1 MLIGPVFYILG
12 LIALV
17 MVFIAAGKY
26 LRNAR
31 RQRLMKQPFPREWE
45 EILRKNVALYKY
57 LPGKFRE
64 PLHGYINVFLNEKKF
79 EGCGG
84 LQLTDVIKVTIAAQA
99 CLLLLK
105 GNPTFYP
112 RLKSILVYPGA
123 YVAKQTSFIGS
134 IPVQMDSARLGES
147 WTRGDLVLAWDHVKQ
162 ESVDI
167 GYGHNVVLHEFS
179 HQLDQEDG
187 SADGAP
193 ILDQVSSYVAWARIL
208 GREYGELVD
217 MKKKHHKDVIDAYG
231 ATNPAEFF
239 AVITEAFFTKSAK
252 LHKKH
257 PELYEELK
265 LYYKMDPL
273 KWVSQSDLQ
282 P

>member
-1 MLIGPVFYILG
+1 VLSGPVLLILG
-12 LIALV
+12 LLV
-17 MVFIAAGKY
+17 LGTAFIFGRKH
-26 LRNAR
+26 LRNIR

-45 EILRKNVALYKY
+45 EILRGNVALYKH
-57 LPGKFRE
+57 LPEDLRE
-64 PLHGYINVFLNEKKF
+64 RLHGYINVFLDEKKF

-84 LQLTDVIKVTIAAQA
+84 LQLTDTIKVTIAAQA

-112 RLKSILVYPGA
+112 RLKSIVIYPGA
-123 YVAKQTSFIGS
+123 YIAKQTSYVGG
-134 IPVQMDSARLGES
+134 IPVQTDSARLGES
-147 WTRGDLVLAWDHVKQ
+147 WNSGELVLAWDHVKQ

-167 GYGHNVVLHEFS
+167 MDGHNVVLHEFS

-193 ILDQVSSYVAWARIL
+193 ILEQGSSYVAWARIL
-208 GREYGELVD
+208 GREYGELVE
-217 MKKKHHKDVIDAYG
+217 KVKKHHRDVIDSYG

-239 AVITEAFFTKSAK
+239 AVITEAFFKKPAK
-252 LHKKH
+252 LKQKH

-273 KWVSQSDLQ
+273 QWG
-282 P
+282 

>member
-1 MLIGPVFYILG
+1 MGGPVFFIL
-12 LIALV
+12 ALV
-17 MVFIAAGKY
+17 VLVTAFVIGRQH
-26 LRNAR
+26 LRNAG

-45 EILRKNVALYKY
+45 DILRKNVALYQH
-57 LPGKFRE
+57 LPEDLRK

-84 LQLTDVIKVTIAAQA
+84 LQLTEAMKVTIAAQA

-112 RLKSILVYPGA
+112 KLKTILVYPGA
-123 YVAKQTSFIGS
+123 YVARQTSFIGGV
-134 IPVQMDSARLGES
+134 PVQSDSARLGES
-147 WTRGDLVLAWDHVKQ
+147 WNSGELVLAWDHVKE
-162 ESVDI
+162 ESLDI
-167 GYGHNVVLHEFS
+167 RDGHNVVLHEFS

-187 SADGAP
+187 RSDGAP
-193 ILDQVSSYVAWARIL
+193 ILEQGSSYVAWARIL
-208 GREYGELVD
+208 SIEYGELVE
-217 MKKKHHKDVIDAYG
+217 KVKKHHKDVIDSYG

-239 AVITEAFFTKSAK
+239 AVITEAFFKKPAK
-252 LHKKH
+252 LNKKH

-273 KWVSQSDLQ
+273 QWF
-282 P
+282 

>member
-1 MLIGPVFYILG
+1 MGGPVFFIL
-12 LIALV
+12 ALV
-17 MVFIAAGKY
+17 VLVTAFVIGRQH
-26 LRNAR
+26 LRNAG

-45 EILRKNVALYKY
+45 DILRKNVALYQH
-57 LPGKFRE
+57 LPEDLRK

-84 LQLTDVIKVTIAAQA
+84 LQLTEAMKVTIAAQA

-112 RLKSILVYPGA
+112 KLKTILVYPGA
-123 YVAKQTSFIGS
+123 YVARQTSFIGGV
-134 IPVQMDSARLGES
+134 PVQTDSARLGES
-147 WTRGDLVLAWDHVKQ
+147 WNSGELVLAWDHVKE
-162 ESVDI
+162 ESLDI
-167 GYGHNVVLHEFS
+167 RDGHNVVLHEFS

-187 SADGAP
+187 RSDGAP
-193 ILDQVSSYVAWARIL
+193 ILEQGSSYVAWARIL
-208 GREYGELVD
+208 SIEYGELVE
-217 MKKKHHKDVIDAYG
+217 KVKKHHKDVIDSYG

-239 AVITEAFFTKSAK
+239 AVITEAFFKKPAK
-252 LHKKH
+252 LNKKH

-273 KWVSQSDLQ
+273 QWF
-282 P
+282 

>member
-1 MLIGPVFYILG
+1 MSGPVFFILG
-12 LIALV
+12 LVVLITAFV
-17 MVFIAAGKY
+17 VGRTH

-45 EILRKNVALYKY
+45 EILLKNVALYKH
-57 LPGKFRE
+57 LPEDIRE
-64 PLHGYINVFLNEKKF
+64 PLHGYINVFLDEKKF

-84 LQLTDVIKVTIAAQA
+84 LQLTEAIKVTIAAQA

-112 RLKSILVYPGA
+112 RLKTILVYPGA
-123 YVAKQTSFIGS
+123 YVAKQTSYVGG
-134 IPVQMDSARLGES
+134 IPVQTDSARLGES
-147 WTRGDLVLAWDHVKQ
+147 WNSGELVLAWDHVKE
-162 ESVDI
+162 ESLDI
-167 GYGHNVVLHEFS
+167 RDGHNVVLHEFS

-193 ILDQVSSYVAWARIL
+193 ILEQGSSYVAWARIL
-208 GREYGELVD
+208 SSEYGELVE
-217 MKKKHHKDVIDAYG
+217 KVKKHHKDVIDSYG

-239 AVITEAFFTKSAK
+239 AVITEAFFKKPAK
-252 LHKKH
+252 LNKKH
-257 PELYEELK
+257 HELYEELK

-273 KWVSQSDLQ
+273 RWF
-282 P
+282 

>member
-1 MLIGPVFYILG
+1 MLSGPVFSILG
-12 LIALV
+12 LLV
-17 MVFIAAGKY
+17 LVSAFIIGRKH
-26 LRNAR
+26 LRNTR

-45 EILRKNVALYKY
+45 EILRENVALYKH
-57 LPGKFRE
+57 LPEDLRE
-64 PLHGYINVFLNEKKF
+64 RLHGYINVFLDEKNF

-84 LQLTDVIKVTIAAQA
+84 LQLTEAMKVTIAAQA

-112 RLKSILVYPGA
+112 RLKSIVVYPGA
-123 YVAKQTSFIGS
+123 YIAKQTTLVGG
-134 IPVQMDSARLGES
+134 IPVLTDSARLGES
-147 WTRGDLVLAWDHVKQ
+147 WNSGELVLAWDHVKQ

-167 GYGHNVVLHEFS
+167 RDGHNVVLHEFS

-187 SADGAP
+187 RADGAP
-193 ILDQVSSYVAWARIL
+193 ILEQGTSYVAWARIL
-208 GREYGELVD
+208 GREYGELVE
-217 MKKKHHKDVIDAYG
+217 KVKKHHRDVIDSYG

-239 AVITEAFFTKSAK
+239 AVITEAFFKKPAK
-252 LHKKH
+252 LKQKH

-273 KWVSQSDLQ
+273 KWD
-282 P
+282 